1 MLSLTLLTSLWTLF
15 MNVFVLVEW
24 VCWISE
30 SGESVRTSCSRTRVF
45 KSWLYDSAKG
55 WDFTESP
62 CFFFFFLHS
71 HFNRNASNYRM
82 FSFHLTSS
90 TFPQLIKLLQPPT
103 GQEVHTSS
111 LKRNLKEDFCLFLN
125 FFIVN
130 QPLLNLWHGRGS
142 HVTSNSLSANY
153 FIFSPSFSCL
163 FIFLRGFKMVV
174 TVVLLGF
181 GHPNHRKKHI
191 FSLMYHSGS
200 SAMQI
205 VVVLFTQVLDIWL
218 WDFFCPPKKL
228 GLSYE
233 QLSQCS
239 LAVIVCFFHR
249 SMVLLSR

>member
-1 MLSLTLLTSLWTLF
+1 MYDFTFPFFCELLFFGTKLKTTYSLDDVTTMLSLTLLTSLWTLF

-125 FFIVN
+125 FFYCKSTIVK
-130 QPLLNLWHGRGS
+130 PLTW
-142 HVTSNSLSANY
+142 
-153 FIFSPSFSCL
+153 
-163 FIFLRGFKMVV
+163 
-174 TVVLLGF
+174 
-181 GHPNHRKKHI
+181 
-191 FSLMYHSGS
+191 
-200 SAMQI
+200 
-205 VVVLFTQVLDIWL
+205 
-218 WDFFCPPKKL
+218 
-228 GLSYE
+228 
-233 QLSQCS
+233 
-239 LAVIVCFFHR
+239 
-249 SMVLLSR
+249 